1 MTATIE
7 QYKRRLKRHL
17 RCDSL
22 TKQRLMSRF
31 EGMLNV
37 YLGDFGWPASWP
49 GKQDLEN
56 AFGTPEQMAEFFM
69 EEIPADVIAR
79 CRRKRRIFQIT
90 IVVISLALLVY
101 IAYLLRFR

>member
-56 AFGTPEQMAEFFM
+56 AFGTPEQMAKILM

-79 CRRKRRIFQIT
+79 CRRRRCFFQIT
-90 IVVISLALLVY
+90 IVAISVVLLVY
-101 IAYLLRFR
+101 IVYLLRFR